1 MIKDAPGRIIVATF
15 ASNVGRVIQLI
26 NSAIKYNRVVF
37 LSGRSMEN
45 NVEICQEIG
54 YITVPKTMIRS
65 IKKNGGDI
73 SNLPNNRVIVIC
85 TGAQGE
91 EFSALA
97 RMARGEHPQLE
108 LSPGDSIIVSSSI
121 IPGNEL
127 QMAGMMNALVVR
139 GVNLITSA
147 DMDIH
152 ASGHGGAEDHKLM
165 LNLIAP
171 EYFLPYYLDAFM
183 RYEHRKLGLQVGIAD
198 NRILMPNENGSI
210 IEMYDN
216 GCKIAEEKLN
226 LDTVLIDGKGVGH
239 LSGEYV
245 IKARQIMAHDGMLAL
260 IFKLDPETKAL
271 LGNIQIESRGFV
283 YTSEVRSIHTKI
295 VEFARAKYLDG
306 YKRSMETRD
315 IMRMIREDLAG
326 FIMQE
331 VGREPMVVPMYVYL
345 SPDDIKIEED
355 SNGEEDLLEIQE
367 SSSPE

>member
-1 MIKDAPGRIIVATF
+1 M
-15 ASNVGRVIQLI
+15 
-26 NSAIKYNRVVF
+26 
-37 LSGRSMEN
+37 
-45 NVEICQEIG
+45 
-54 YITVPKTMIRS
+54 
-65 IKKNGGDI
+65 
-73 SNLPNNRVIVIC
+73 VIC

-97 RMARGEHPQLE
+97 RMARGEHPQIE

-139 GVNLITSA
+139 GVNLVTSA

-226 LDTVLIDGKGVGH
+226 LDTVLIDGK
-239 LSGEYV
+239 
-245 IKARQIMAHDGMLAL
+245 
-260 IFKLDPETKAL
+260 
-271 LGNIQIESRGFV
+271 
-283 YTSEVRSIHTKI
+283 
-295 VEFARAKYLDG
+295 
-306 YKRSMETRD
+306 
-315 IMRMIREDLAG
+315 
-326 FIMQE
+326 
-331 VGREPMVVPMYVYL
+331 
-345 SPDDIKIEED
+345 
-355 SNGEEDLLEIQE
+355 
-367 SSSPE
+367 